1 MKKNLI
7 YKKPTA
13 KLFFALLAMLL
24 VFPCVF
30 CEEFKTIAN
39 AYEPVYRTCSSPG
52 TYSNPYE
59 PSPTMA
65 TAVTMPINATSEQ
78 WHTFYSSGDID
89 YVKFD
94 ATAGKRYQIYV
105 SAGGSFST
113 IVDSLGTVL
122 ASPARELLSP
132 YYFEGT
138 IYWTCSSSG
147 TYYVKSEKGSYSY
160 EKYALGVLE
169 TSPDSLEPNESFPEA
184 KEIPADT
191 GEYFLSLYS
200 LVEPDIDYCK
210 FDAQAGKTYNIR
222 IEGKAFLTDF
232 SANLYDAPKDSPLKA
247 IQRGGGGMAGPFGCS
262 DPAEFTL
269 NCSETGT
276 YYLEI
281 ESVGFV
287 NYGIYTLKITSNSPP
302 AGPPRISGTNRYQT
316 ATEVSKENW
325 TNSNCVVIATGE
337 DFPDTLAGA
346 SLAKAYD
353 SPLLLVTKDLL
364 PSETIAEINRLG
376 ATEAIVL
383 GGEGAISSSVCSQ
396 IQSQTLV
403 NVIIRIGGENRHDTA
418 KEIALKLKEKL
429 GTQMS
434 NTAVIA
440 TGENFPDALAVSGF
454 AGYKNMPILLVGKD
468 AISDE
473 TLSAIS
479 SLGITSSIVVGGTG
493 VISDAVKSN
502 LPSSTRLS
510 GENRYQ
516 TAKEIA
522 EYAASYGMSWQTTYI
537 ATGTNFPDA
546 LSCGAVCAKKGC
558 IMLLTSPTSLGESPD
573 TRTILS
579 NNKANIAEI
588 RLIGGSGA
596 ISDDVGSQI
605 SATVN

>member
-7 YKKPTA
+7 LKKPTA
-13 KLFFALLAMLL
+13 KFFFALLAMLL

-30 CEEFKTIAN
+30 CGETAAGVNK
-39 AYEPVYRTCSSPG
+39 YEP
-52 TYSNPYE
+52 NDIE
-59 PSPTMA
+59 PNDTIKTA
-65 TAVTMPINATSEQ
+65 TDIPVNVTSER
-78 WHTFYSSGDID
+78 WYVFSSSEDID

-94 ATAGKRYQIYV
+94 ATAGKRYQIYI
-105 SAGGSFST
+105 SSAAAGGISSLVDATGT
-113 IVDSLGTVL
+113 IL
-122 ASPARELLSP
+122 ASTDSTSDTYRKRMICWA
-132 YYFEGT
+132 
-138 IYWTCSSSG
+138 CSSSG
-147 TYYVKSEKGSYSY
+147 TYYVKLEKGAYPGD
-160 EKYALGVLE
+160 KYALGVLE
-169 TSPDSLEPNESFPEA
+169 TSPDSFEPNESFSEA
-184 KEIPADT
+184 KEIPVDS
-191 GEYFLSLYS
+191 GEYFFTLCSA
-200 LVEPDIDYCK
+200 VEFDIDYYK

-222 IEGKAFLTDF
+222 IEGKVFLTNFWVKLYGPSQDIF
-232 SANLYDAPKDSPLKA
+232 SATSS
-247 IQRGGGGMAGPFGCS
+247 RVGGLAGPFGFNG
-262 DPAEFTL
+262 PAEFTL

-281 ESVGFV
+281 ESAGFV

-302 AGPPRISGTNRYQT
+302 ACPPRVSGTNRYQT

-325 TNSNCVVIATGE
+325 ANSNCVVIATGE
-337 DFPDTLAGA
+337 NFPDALAGA

-353 SPLLLVTKDLL
+353 CPLLLVTKDSL
-364 PSETIAEINRLG
+364 PSETIEEINRLG

-396 IQSQTLV
+396 IQSQTSINSV
-403 NVIIRIGGENRHDTA
+403 TRIGGENRYDTA

-454 AGYKNMPILLVGKD
+454 AGYKNMPILLVNRD
-468 AISDE
+468 AIPLE
-473 TLSAIS
+473 TQDAIS

-502 LPSSTRLS
+502 LPSPMRLS

-522 EYAASYGMSWQTTYI
+522 EYAASYGMSWQATYI

-546 LSCGAVCAKKGC
+546 LSCGALCAKNGC
-558 IMLLTSPTSLGESPD
+558 IMILTSPASLGESPD

-579 NNKANIAEI
+579 NNKANITEI

-596 ISDDVGSQI
+596 ISNDVGSQI